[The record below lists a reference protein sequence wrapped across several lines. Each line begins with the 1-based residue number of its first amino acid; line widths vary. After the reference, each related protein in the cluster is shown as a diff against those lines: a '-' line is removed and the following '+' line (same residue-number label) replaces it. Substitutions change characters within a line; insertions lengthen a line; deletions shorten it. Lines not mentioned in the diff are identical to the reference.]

1 MPQEKMNSKQAVIAL
16 SALAH
21 DSRLAIYRLLIEHS
35 PGELNAGAISKKLRI
50 PKASL
55 SFHLKEMSYAGLVS
69 RRHDSRFMHYAAVI
83 PAVNDLIDYLTGYQ
97 AAVAPAPIASK
108 RDVRI

>member
-1 MPQEKMNSKQAVIAL
+1 MNSKQAVIVL

-21 DSRLAIYRLLIEHS
+21 DSRLAIYRLLIEHH
-35 PGELNAGAISKKLRI
+35 PGELNAGAISEKLRI

-69 RRHDSRFMHYAAVI
+69 RRHNSRFMHYAAVI
-83 PAVNDLIDYLTGYQ
+83 PAVDDLIDYLTVYRI
-97 AAVAPAPIASK
+97 AVVPAPTASK
-108 RDVRI
+108 LNVRV

>member
-1 MPQEKMNSKQAVIAL
+1 MTQDWPYIACLL
-16 SALAH
+16 S
-21 DSRLAIYRLLIEHS
+21 ILLKS
-35 PGELNAGAISKKLRI
+35 LNAGAISEKLRI

-69 RRHDSRFMHYAAVI
+69 RRHNSRFMHYAAVI
-83 PAVNDLIDYLTGYQ
+83 PAVDDLIDYLTRYRVSFALAQ
-97 AAVAPAPIASK
+97 TAAAK